1 MTIRNLFLLSKESR
15 HKPGKLFSVFLF
27 LSIAAGIVAG
37 VSVVLVG
44 QPTFILVAIVGLIV
58 FVGAVVSVEFGLII
72 LVVLAYTRLSDIA
85 VHRFDALS
93 IAKLIIPLLVV
104 AILVRWVLNR
114 DSPHGWERAAVLLGV
129 YGMVGF
135 GSLLYAPAPSRVW
148 SAIIVYAKDAIIA
161 LVVVVLL
168 QSPKTFKKVVW
179 TLLFVG
185 IFLGTLSIIQYATKT
200 YSNDYWGFA
209 NANVQSIVGGSNDYR
224 SAGPIGDPNYYAQ
237 IMVVLVPMSL
247 ERFLHERRIILRGVA
262 LWALVATVFAVF
274 LTYSR
279 GGFLAMGV
287 AVAAFL
293 FLYPPRVSLIPIAI
307 VFVLILGALA
317 PPSYFD
323 RIFSLNQLFNPTGTL
338 LVSDLALRG
347 RVSENLAAFEMLK
360 SHPLFGVGL
369 SNFSLLFN
377 QYSKAAGLALVA
389 TERAAHNLYLEVVA
403 ETGLVGLTA
412 FLVLLANCIHLLIIA
427 WRTFRRT
434 KFREYAGL
442 TAGFAVGFLGYLVA
456 AFFIHAAFPRYF
468 YLLVGIALS
477 FESIIHTHLR
487 DLQGT
492 VANESAG
499 SRSTATISSPQT
511 SI

>member
-1 MTIRNLFLLSKESR
+1 MSVRTLSILSKASR
-15 HKPGKLFSVFLF
+15 HRPGKLFGVFLF
-27 LSIAAGIVAG
+27 LSIAVGIVAG
-37 VSVVLVG
+37 VGVVLVG
-44 QPTFILVAIVGLIV
+44 QPAFILVAIVGLMV

-85 VHRFDALS
+85 VHRFDAFS
-93 IAKLIIPLLVV
+93 VAKLFIPLLIG
-104 AILVRWVLNR
+104 AILIRWVLNS
-114 DSPHGWERAAVLLGV
+114 DSPRGWERTAILLGV
-129 YGMVGF
+129 YGVVGF
-135 GSLLYAPAPSRVW
+135 GSLLYAPDLSRVW

-161 LVVVVLL
+161 LVIVVLL
-168 QSPKTFKKVVW
+168 HSPKTFKKVVW
-179 TLLFVG
+179 ALLFVG
-185 IFLGTLSIIQYATKT
+185 IFLGTLSIIQYTTKN

-209 NANVQSIVGGSNDYR
+209 NATIQSIVGESNDYR

-237 IMVVLVPMSL
+237 IMVVLVPMAL
-247 ERFLHERRIILRGVA
+247 ERFLHERRIILRGFA
-262 LWALVATVFAVF
+262 LWALIATVFAVF

-287 AVAAFL
+287 AIVAFL
-293 FLYPPRVSLIPIAI
+293 FLYPPRVTLIPIAI
-307 VFVLILGALA
+307 VFVLILVALA

-323 RIFSLNQLFNPTGTL
+323 RILSLNQLFNPSGTL
-338 LVSDLALRG
+338 MVSDPALRG
-347 RVSENLAAFEMLK
+347 RASENLAALEMLK
-360 SHPLFGVGL
+360 AHPLFGVGL

-412 FLVLLANCIHLLIIA
+412 FLVLLANCINLLIIA
-427 WRTFRRT
+427 WRTFNKT
-434 KFREYAGL
+434 KFREYARL

-477 FESIIHTHLR
+477 FESIVRTHLR
-487 DLQGT
+487 DLHAT
-492 VANESAG
+492 VAGEPTGSKSTSA
-499 SRSTATISSPQT
+499 ISSPQA